1 MGLSP
6 SDAIQVA
13 NLKSEEMPDVDK
25 TSPVT
30 GFKGYPR

>member
-1 MGLSP
+1 
-6 SDAIQVA
+6 VA
-13 NLKSEEMPDVDK
+13 NLKSEEMPDVDT